1 MFNMNAQL
9 NLHQII
15 NVEGLANMLKIN
27 SLDSFLKIGADLRG
41 KNIVFTPND
50 RTRVPIEGWRKENEV
65 NDYPLRPISVVS
77 KPTLVTGVDSS
88 CIKTA
93 ETEEGIIYAVKCGIV
108 FCISLEVVLH
118 FKIGPL
124 LLYLTES
131 SLSDSE
137 LDNKIVKLVSFD
149 PDIARR
155 MIRINTE
162 RLVQSELAKIL
173 HNSLILVDGSLKL
186 SCFENRNYNLKKIIE
201 NCVLHNNTLVGIGKS
216 TKFKILDT
224 VSGNLRNLN
233 GPGILD
239 VSLIVKSLVRNVI
252 GLNTLVKFGG
262 STLLLRADIVEKD
275 IHDAAAALGKI
286 LGNDPIPFGYPEC
299 LRMAHHI
306 SCFSNTD
313 IAGIKGHILKNYDV
327 VELASQ
333 DVRKNLLGSI

>member
-1 MFNMNAQL
+1 MNAQL
-9 NLHQII
+9 NLHQLI

-27 SLDSFLKIGADLRG
+27 SLDSFLKIDAGLRG

-50 RTRVPIEGWRKENEV
+50 RTRVPIEGWRKENQV
-65 NDYPLRPISVVS
+65 NDYPLRPISVVA

-88 CIKTA
+88 CIKVA
-93 ETEEGIIYAVKCGIV
+93 ETEEGTIYAVKCGIV
-108 FCISLEVVLH
+108 FCISLEIVLH

-149 PDIARR
+149 SDIARR

-186 SCFENRNYNLKKIIE
+186 SCFENRNYNLKRIIE

-224 VSGNLRNLN
+224 VSGNLRSLN
-233 GPGILD
+233 SPGILD
-239 VSLIVKSLVRNVI
+239 VSLIVKSLVRNAI
-252 GLNTLVKFGG
+252 GLNTMVKFGG
-262 STLLLRADIVEKD
+262 STLLLRADVVEKD
-275 IHDAAAALGKI
+275 IHDAAAALGK
-286 LGNDPIPFGYPEC
+286 LLANDSIPFGYPEC

-333 DVRKNLLGSI
+333 DVRTNLLGSI

>member
-1 MFNMNAQL
+1 
-9 NLHQII
+9 
-15 NVEGLANMLKIN
+15 MLKIN
-27 SLDSFLKIGADLRG
+27 SLDSFLKIGAGLRG
-41 KNIVFTPND
+41 KNIVFTPDD
-50 RTRVPIEGWRKENEV
+50 RIRVPIEGWRKENQV

-88 CIKTA
+88 CIKIA
-93 ETEEGIIYAVKCGIV
+93 ETEEGTIYGVKCGIV
-108 FCISLEVVLH
+108 FCISLGIVLH

-149 PDIARR
+149 SDIARR

-173 HNSLILVDGSLKL
+173 HNSVILVDGSLKL
-186 SCFENRNYNLKKIIE
+186 SCFENRNYNLKRIIE

-239 VSLIVKSLVRNVI
+239 VSLIVKSLVRNAI
-252 GLNTLVKFGG
+252 GLNTMVKFGG
-262 STLLLRADIVEKD
+262 STLLLRADVVEKD

-286 LGNDPIPFGYPEC
+286 LGNDSIPFGYPEC

-333 DVRKNLLGSI
+333 DVRTNLLGSI

>member
-1 MFNMNAQL
+1 VFNMNAQL

-27 SLDSFLKIGADLRG
+27 SLDSLKIGAGLRG

-77 KPTLVTGVDSS
+77 KPTPVTGVDSS
-88 CIKTA
+88 CIKIA
-93 ETEEGIIYAVKCGIV
+93 ETEEGTIYAVKCGIV
-108 FCISLEVVLH
+108 FCISLEIVLH

-186 SCFENRNYNLKKIIE
+186 SCFENRNYNLKRIIE
-201 NCVLHNNTLVGIGKS
+201 NCVLYNNTLVGIGKS

-239 VSLIVKSLVRNVI
+239 VSLIVKSLVRNAI

-275 IHDAAAALGKI
+275 IQDAAAALGKI
-286 LGNDPIPFGYPEC
+286 LGNDPIQFGYPEC

-333 DVRKNLLGSI
+333 DVRTNLLGSI

>member
-1 MFNMNAQL
+1 MNAQL

-27 SLDSFLKIGADLRG
+27 SLDSFLKIGAGLRG
-41 KNIVFTPND
+41 KNIVFTPDD
-50 RTRVPIEGWRKENEV
+50 RIRVPIEGWRKENQV

-88 CIKTA
+88 CIKIA
-93 ETEEGIIYAVKCGIV
+93 ETEEGTIYGVKCGIV
-108 FCISLEVVLH
+108 FCISLGIVLH

-149 PDIARR
+149 SDIARR

-173 HNSLILVDGSLKL
+173 HNSVILVDGSLKL
-186 SCFENRNYNLKKIIE
+186 SCFENRNYNLKRIIE

-239 VSLIVKSLVRNVI
+239 VSLIVKSLVRNAI
-252 GLNTLVKFGG
+252 GLNTMVKFGG
-262 STLLLRADIVEKD
+262 STLLLRADVVEKD

-286 LGNDPIPFGYPEC
+286 LGNDSIPFGYPEC

-333 DVRKNLLGSI
+333 DVRTNLLGSI

>member
-1 MFNMNAQL
+1 MNAQL

-27 SLDSFLKIGADLRG
+27 SLDSFLKIGAGLRG
-41 KNIVFTPND
+41 KNIVFTPDD
-50 RTRVPIEGWRKENEV
+50 RIRVPIEGWRKENQV

-88 CIKTA
+88 CIKIA
-93 ETEEGIIYAVKCGIV
+93 ETEEGTIYGVKCGIV
-108 FCISLEVVLH
+108 FCISLGIVLH

-149 PDIARR
+149 SDMARR

-173 HNSLILVDGSLKL
+173 HNSVILVDGSLKL
-186 SCFENRNYNLKKIIE
+186 SCFENRNYNLKRIIE

-239 VSLIVKSLVRNVI
+239 VSLIVKSLVRNAI
-252 GLNTLVKFGG
+252 GLNTMVKFGG
-262 STLLLRADIVEKD
+262 STLLLRADVVEKD

-286 LGNDPIPFGYPEC
+286 LGNDSIPFGYPEC

-333 DVRKNLLGSI
+333 DVRTNLLGSI

>member
-1 MFNMNAQL
+1 MNAQL

-27 SLDSFLKIGADLRG
+27 SLDSFLKIGAGLRG
-41 KNIVFTPND
+41 KNIVFTPDD
-50 RTRVPIEGWRKENEV
+50 RIRVPIEGWRKENQV

-88 CIKTA
+88 CIKIA
-93 ETEEGIIYAVKCGIV
+93 ETEEGTIYSVKCGIV
-108 FCISLEVVLH
+108 FCISLGIVLH

-149 PDIARR
+149 SDIARR

-173 HNSLILVDGSLKL
+173 HNSVILVDGSLKL
-186 SCFENRNYNLKKIIE
+186 SCFENRNYNLKRIIE

-239 VSLIVKSLVRNVI
+239 VSLIVKSLVRNAI
-252 GLNTLVKFGG
+252 GLNTMVKFGG
-262 STLLLRADIVEKD
+262 STLLLRADVVEKD

-286 LGNDPIPFGYPEC
+286 LGNDSIPFGYPEC

-333 DVRKNLLGSI
+333 DVRTNLLGSI

>member
-1 MFNMNAQL
+1 
-9 NLHQII
+9 
-15 NVEGLANMLKIN
+15 MLKIN
-27 SLDSFLKIGADLRG
+27 SLDSFLKIGAGLRG
-41 KNIVFTPND
+41 KNIVFTPDD
-50 RTRVPIEGWRKENEV
+50 RIRVPIEGWRKENQV

-88 CIKTA
+88 CIKIA
-93 ETEEGIIYAVKCGIV
+93 ETEEGTIYGVKCGIV
-108 FCISLEVVLH
+108 FCISLGIVLH

-149 PDIARR
+149 SDMARR

-173 HNSLILVDGSLKL
+173 HNSVILVDGSLKL
-186 SCFENRNYNLKKIIE
+186 SCFENRNYNLKRIIE

-239 VSLIVKSLVRNVI
+239 VSLIVKSLVRNAI
-252 GLNTLVKFGG
+252 GLNTMVKFGG
-262 STLLLRADIVEKD
+262 STLLLRADVVEKD

-286 LGNDPIPFGYPEC
+286 LGNDSIPFGYPEC

-333 DVRKNLLGSI
+333 DVRTNLLGSI